1 MLLLRRCIR
10 KALDFLL
17 KSLAILA
24 FKIVGPPRVLRYGGS
39 VNAAILRAFGAD
51 LGKDVGIYSPVVIH
65 NAADGYTNL
74 TMGDNCVLLG
84 YNFLDLTSQITLE
97 KGVSLGPGV
106 TVMTHNEYNG
116 NAFLEE
122 RLAHTVGR
130 KPVLIKEG
138 TGVKA
143 RALIVHGVTIG
154 KNVVVGGGAV
164 VNRDV
169 PDHCFVAGVPARVV
183 KEIK

>member
-1 MLLLRRCIR
+1 M
-10 KALDFLL
+10 KGT
-17 KSLAILA
+17 AIFV
-24 FKIVGPPRVLRYGGS
+24 FKIVGPPRVLRYGQT

-51 LGKDVGIYSPVVIH
+51 IGEDVHIYSPVVLH
-65 NAADGYTNL
+65 NAAEGYANL
-74 TMGDNCVLLG
+74 TMGDRCVLLG
-84 YNFLDLTSQITLE
+84 YNYLDLTSRITLE

-106 TVMTHNEYNG
+106 TVMTHNEYND

-122 RLAHTVGR
+122 RLAHTVGS

-154 KNVVVGGGAV
+154 RNVVVAGSAV

-169 PDHCFVAGVPARVV
+169 ADNCFVAGVPARVV